1 MVEAD
6 SERAQEAQA
15 TPARPTSDI
24 TFHSIASETG
34 SAKRRKTQL
43 ALNGRLNSPPPPLEN
58 YPEAQV
64 LMQQDSRPSFQNEM
78 IGTDATV
85 IVPSL
90 KDNEYC
96 SSANTST
103 MALVQSTMRATN
115 SSKTT
120 GNMPGLNI
128 ASNIDQ
134 FASPQ
139 HIRRSRQNFEG
150 PEINAFTLPTR
161 RMADNF
167 MSCFWNFTHPIFP
180 ILHKP
185 TFVISYD
192 SLWVPPTESFSGSVC
207 GKAEDPIFL
216 STMNIVFAIGC
227 QFSDLVAPGKR
238 TSLADQFYQR
248 SRALYD
254 IDALDSASL
263 LTVQMLLLTGLYLQS
278 TKYASRCWHMVGLA
292 IRTAQDIGIHIEHT
306 RPSKTQLEREMR
318 RRVWHNC
325 VILDRLLALTFGR
338 PNMISSNSAVP
349 PPLII
354 DDEYLLQDGEGIQRS
369 QSQSSMEFFVCSIQ
383 LFEILNGI
391 MSRIYRCESINH
403 SNGGAEELWWSRGC
417 LEDVLKLN
425 SALDEWRDTI
435 PNNLRLESAME
446 ARTDPRSDTAVLQAK
461 VLYSRFLYIRILLLR
476 PTLLSAAQNR
486 HHLSKGVDLGQL
498 RLEEHLAMKVCGL
511 CISTVHTL
519 VTHLNENLD
528 AVYRSSGWRTVHF
541 LLAAQLCPIPSD
553 EFDSATLQELV
564 SCCIPILEQHKLQI
578 QSAAH
583 AIKILENLQHRV
595 VLACEADIDGLT
607 SDLSKSVDPVNM
619 NTLPGDDY
627 TFNTTSQG
635 DLLQFDEI
643 DTTRLSEA
651 WFMER
656 VGDIEWLGTS

>member
-1 MVEAD
+1 
-6 SERAQEAQA
+6 
-15 TPARPTSDI
+15 
-24 TFHSIASETG
+24 
-34 SAKRRKTQL
+34 
-43 ALNGRLNSPPPPLEN
+43 
-58 YPEAQV
+58 
-64 LMQQDSRPSFQNEM
+64 
-78 IGTDATV
+78 
-85 IVPSL
+85 
-90 KDNEYC
+90 
-96 SSANTST
+96 

-115 SSKTT
+115 SSRTT

-139 HIRRSRQNFEG
+139 HIRRNGQDSQG
-150 PEINAFTLPTR
+150 PEMNAFTLPTR

-167 MSCFWNFTHPIFP
+167 MSCFWNFTHPIYP

-207 GKAEDPIFL
+207 GNAEDPIFL

-278 TKYASRCWHMVGLA
+278 TKYASRCWHMIGLA

-318 RRVWHNC
+318 RRATRPYVWSAKYDLQQLVC
-325 VILDRLLALTFGR
+325 
-338 PNMISSNSAVP
+338 SSTAAN
-349 PPLII
+349 
-354 DDEYLLQDGEGIQRS
+354 DEYLLQDGEGIQPS
-369 QSQSSMEFFVCSIQ
+369 QSQSSMGFFVCSIQ
-383 LFEILNGI
+383 LFEILNRI

-403 SNGGAEELWWSRGC
+403 SNGGAEDLWWSRGC
-417 LEDVLKLN
+417 LEDVLKQN
-425 SALDEWRDTI
+425 SALDDWHDTV
-435 PNNLRLESAME
+435 PNNLRLECAIQ
-446 ARTDPRSDTAVLQAK
+446 ARIDPRSKTAVLQAK
-461 VLYSRFLYIRILLLR
+461 VLYSRFGLPMFG
-476 PTLLSAAQNR
+476 PTLLSAAQIR
-486 HHLSKGVDLGQL
+486 HHLSKRVDLGQL
-498 RLEEHLAMKVCGL
+498 KLEEHLALKMRFIEVQVGVQY
-511 CISTVHTL
+511 I
-519 VTHLNENLD
+519 
-528 AVYRSSGWRTVHF
+528 
-541 LLAAQLCPIPSD
+541 
-553 EFDSATLQELV
+553 
-564 SCCIPILEQHKLQI
+564 HKLQI

-583 AIKILENLQHRV
+583 AIKVLENLQHRV

-607 SDLSKSVDPVNM
+607 SDLSKSVDPVNL

-627 TFNTTSQG
+627 TFNANSQG

-643 DTTRLSEA
+643 DTTRLSES
-651 WFMER
+651 WFMEQ
-656 VGDIEWLGTS
+656 VGDIEWLATS

>member
-24 TFHSIASETG
+24 TFHSIASETR

-43 ALNGRLNSPPPPLEN
+43 ACNACRDQKTRLNGRLNSPPPPLEN
-58 YPEAQV
+58 YSEAQV

-90 KDNEYC
+90 EDNEHC

-338 PNMISSNSAVP
+338 PNIISSNSAVP

-391 MSRIYRCESINH
+391 MSRKYRCESINH

-425 SALDEWRDTI
+425 SALDDWRDTI
-435 PNNLRLESAME
+435 PNNLRLESAVE
-446 ARTDPRSDTAVLQAK
+446 ARADPRSDTAVLQAK

-486 HHLSKGVDLGQL
+486 HHLSKGADLGQL
-498 RLEEHLAMKVCGL
+498 RLEEHLAMKMRYIEVLVGVQYIVNTFLCG
-511 CISTVHTL
+511 IV
-519 VTHLNENLD
+519 
-528 AVYRSSGWRTVHF
+528 

-564 SCCIPILEQHKLQI
+564 SCCITILEQHKLQI

-607 SDLSKSVDPVNM
+607 SNLSKSVDPVNM

-651 WFMER
+651 WFMEQ

>member
-1 MVEAD
+1 MAAID
-6 SERAQEAQA
+6 
-15 TPARPTSDI
+15 
-24 TFHSIASETG
+24 
-34 SAKRRKTQL
+34 RRKTQL
-43 ALNGRLNSPPPPLEN
+43 ACNACRDQKTRCNGNRPSCSRCAKKGFTCTYEKGSLKNQRYISTLENRLKELEKHSRGGPARAHRDIADPGHSLNGRLNSPPPTLEN

-90 KDNEYC
+90 EDNEYC

-263 LTVQMLLLTGLYLQS
+263 ITVQMLLLTGLYLQ
-278 TKYASRCWHMVGLA
+278 
-292 IRTAQDIGIHIEHT
+292 
-306 RPSKTQLEREMR
+306 
-318 RRVWHNC
+318 
-325 VILDRLLALTFGR
+325 
-338 PNMISSNSAVP
+338 
-349 PPLII
+349 
-354 DDEYLLQDGEGIQRS
+354 
-369 QSQSSMEFFVCSIQ
+369 
-383 LFEILNGI
+383 
-391 MSRIYRCESINH
+391 
-403 SNGGAEELWWSRGC
+403 
-417 LEDVLKLN
+417 
-425 SALDEWRDTI
+425 
-435 PNNLRLESAME
+435 
-446 ARTDPRSDTAVLQAK
+446 
-461 VLYSRFLYIRILLLR
+461 
-476 PTLLSAAQNR
+476 
-486 HHLSKGVDLGQL
+486 
-498 RLEEHLAMKVCGL
+498 
-511 CISTVHTL
+511 
-519 VTHLNENLD
+519 
-528 AVYRSSGWRTVHF
+528 
-541 LLAAQLCPIPSD
+541 
-553 EFDSATLQELV
+553 
-564 SCCIPILEQHKLQI
+564 
-578 QSAAH
+578 
-583 AIKILENLQHRV
+583 
-595 VLACEADIDGLT
+595 
-607 SDLSKSVDPVNM
+607 
-619 NTLPGDDY
+619 
-627 TFNTTSQG
+627 
-635 DLLQFDEI
+635 
-643 DTTRLSEA
+643 
-651 WFMER
+651 
-656 VGDIEWLGTS
+656 

>member
-24 TFHSIASETG
+24 TFHSIASETR

-43 ALNGRLNSPPPPLEN
+43 ACNACRDQKTRCNGNRPSCSRYISTLEDRLKELEKHSRGGPAQAPRDIADPGHSCKATRTSAFEERGETTPVELYITLQERLNHNTNSAAVNGRLNSPPPPLEN
-58 YPEAQV
+58 YSEAQV

-90 KDNEYC
+90 EDNEHC

-325 VILDRLLALTFGR
+325 VILDR
-338 PNMISSNSAVP
+338 S
-349 PPLII
+349 
-354 DDEYLLQDGEGIQRS
+354 
-369 QSQSSMEFFVCSIQ
+369 
-383 LFEILNGI
+383 
-391 MSRIYRCESINH
+391 
-403 SNGGAEELWWSRGC
+403 
-417 LEDVLKLN
+417 
-425 SALDEWRDTI
+425 
-435 PNNLRLESAME
+435 
-446 ARTDPRSDTAVLQAK
+446 
-461 VLYSRFLYIRILLLR
+461 
-476 PTLLSAAQNR
+476 
-486 HHLSKGVDLGQL
+486 
-498 RLEEHLAMKVCGL
+498 
-511 CISTVHTL
+511 
-519 VTHLNENLD
+519 
-528 AVYRSSGWRTVHF
+528 VHF
-541 LLAAQLCPIPSD
+541 RI
-553 EFDSATLQELV
+553 
-564 SCCIPILEQHKLQI
+564 SC
-578 QSAAH
+578 
-583 AIKILENLQHRV
+583 
-595 VLACEADIDGLT
+595 
-607 SDLSKSVDPVNM
+607 
-619 NTLPGDDY
+619 
-627 TFNTTSQG
+627 
-635 DLLQFDEI
+635 
-643 DTTRLSEA
+643 
-651 WFMER
+651 
-656 VGDIEWLGTS
+656 